1 MVNPDR
7 IRTKLIHL
15 DESIAILREAQ
26 KYSYEDL
33 LKSPLLYG
41 GVERYLQVCIE
52 ILSDVGNHII
62 STENL
67 GEVHWNQDIATL
79 FYEKEFIDLKL
90 KEIWVQMIKFRNLIV
105 HEYTV
110 IDKKEVYRI
119 LQNHLDD
126 FILIQKKIVEKFL

>member
-1 MVNPDR
+1 MINPDK
-7 IRTKLIHL
+7 IKTKLIHL
-15 DESIAILREAQ
+15 DESIAILREAK

-33 LKSPLLYG
+33 LKFPLVYG
-41 GVERYLQVCIE
+41 GIERYLQVCVE

-79 FYEKEFIDLKL
+79 FYEKGFIDLQL

-105 HEYTV
+105 HEYAI

-119 LQNHLDD
+119 LHSHLDD
-126 FILIQKKIVEKFL
+126 FILIQKKIAEKFL